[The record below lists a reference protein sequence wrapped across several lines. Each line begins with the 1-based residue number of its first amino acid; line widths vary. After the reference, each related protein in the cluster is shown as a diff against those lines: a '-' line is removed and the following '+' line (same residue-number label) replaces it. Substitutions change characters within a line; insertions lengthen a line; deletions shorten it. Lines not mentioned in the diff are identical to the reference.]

1 MKIYGRVENG
11 KLISSLNEKSLK
23 IFDGQEVEIR
33 IRVRSNN
40 RSNEQNS
47 LYWKWVDILSNDL
60 GYTKT
65 EMHELIKYKFL
76 KREYKNK
83 DGETNVVIKSTST
96 LTIKEFND
104 FMNDILYWS
113 TNTLEISLPEAI
125 QFLLGCRRK
134 R

>member
-23 IFDGQEVEIR
+23 IFEGEEVEIR
-33 IRVRSNN
+33 IRVSSNN

-47 LYWKWVDILSNDL
+47 LYWKWIEILSNDL

-65 EMHELIKYKFL
+65 ELHELIKYKFL
-76 KREYKNK
+76 KRESKNK
-83 DGETNVVIKSTST
+83 DGETTVVIKSTST
-96 LTIKEFND
+96 LTIKEFNE

-113 TNTLEISLPEAI
+113 NNTLEISLPQIES
-125 QFLLGCRRK
+125 R
-134 R
+134 

>member
-23 IFDGQEVEIR
+23 IFEGEEVEIR

-47 LYWKWVDILSNDL
+47 LYWKWIEILSNDL

-65 EMHELIKYKFL
+65 ELHELIKYKFL
-76 KREYKNK
+76 KRESKNK
-83 DGETNVVIKSTST
+83 DGESTVVIKSTST

-113 TNTLEISLPEAI
+113 NNTLEISLPQIES
-125 QFLLGCRRK
+125 R
-134 R
+134 

>member
-113 TNTLEISLPEAI
+113 NNTLEISLPEAR
-125 QFLLGCRRK
+125 QFLLGCR
-134 R
+134 

>member
-23 IFDGQEVEIR
+23 IFEGEEVEIR

-47 LYWKWVDILSNDL
+47 LYWKWIEILSNDL

-65 EMHELIKYKFL
+65 ELHELIKYKFL
-76 KREYKNK
+76 KRESKNK
-83 DGETNVVIKSTST
+83 DGETTVVIKSTST
-96 LTIKEFND
+96 LTIKEFNE

-113 TNTLEISLPEAI
+113 NNTLEISLPQIES
-125 QFLLGCRRK
+125 R
-134 R
+134 

>member
-23 IFDGQEVEIR
+23 IFEGEEVEIR

-47 LYWKWVDILSNDL
+47 LYWKWIEILSNDL

-65 EMHELIKYKFL
+65 ELHELIKYKFL
-76 KREYKNK
+76 KRESKNK
-83 DGETNVVIKSTST
+83 DGETTVVIKSTST

-113 TNTLEISLPEAI
+113 NNTLEISLPQIES
-125 QFLLGCRRK
+125 R
-134 R
+134 

>member
-23 IFDGQEVEIR
+23 IFEGEEVEIR

-47 LYWKWVDILSNDL
+47 LYWKWIEILSNDL

-65 EMHELIKYKFL
+65 ELHELIKYKFL
-76 KREYKNK
+76 KRESKNK
-83 DGETNVVIKSTST
+83 DGESTVVIKSTST
-96 LTIKEFND
+96 LTIKEFNE

-113 TNTLEISLPEAI
+113 NNTLEISLPQIES
-125 QFLLGCRRK
+125 R
-134 R
+134 

>member
-1 MKIYGRVENG
+1 MKLYGRVKNG

-113 TNTLEISLPEAI
+113 NNTLEISLPEAR
-125 QFLLGCRRK
+125 QFLLGCR
-134 R
+134 

>member
-23 IFDGQEVEIR
+23 IFEGEEVEIR
-33 IRVRSNN
+33 IRIRSNN

-47 LYWKWVDILSNDL
+47 LYWKWIEILSNDL

-65 EMHELIKYKFL
+65 ELHELIKYKFL
-76 KREYKNK
+76 KRESKNK
-83 DGETNVVIKSTST
+83 DGETTVVIKSTST

-113 TNTLEISLPEAI
+113 NNTLEISLPQIES
-125 QFLLGCRRK
+125 R
-134 R
+134 

>member
-23 IFDGQEVEIR
+23 IFEGEEVEIR

-47 LYWKWVDILSNDL
+47 LYWKWIEILSNDL

-65 EMHELIKYKFL
+65 EIHELIKYKFL
-76 KREYKNK
+76 KRESKNK
-83 DGETNVVIKSTST
+83 DGKSTVVIKSTST

-113 TNTLEISLPEAI
+113 NNTLEISLPHMNKDL
-125 QFLLGCRRK
+125 FK
-134 R
+134 

>member
-1 MKIYGRVENG
+1 MKIYGRVNNG
-11 KLISSLNEKSLK
+11 KLISTLNEKSLN
-23 IFDGQEVEIR
+23 IFEGEEVEIR

-47 LYWKWVDILSNDL
+47 LYWKWIEILSNDL

-65 EMHELIKYKFL
+65 ELHELIKYKFL
-76 KREYKNK
+76 KRESKNK
-83 DGETNVVIKSTST
+83 DGESTVVIKSTST

-113 TNTLEISLPEAI
+113 NNTLEISLPQIES
-125 QFLLGCRRK
+125 R
-134 R
+134 

>member
-1 MKIYGRVENG
+1 MKIYGRVNNG
-11 KLISSLNEKSLK
+11 KLISTLNEKSLN
-23 IFDGQEVEIR
+23 IFEGEEVEIR

-47 LYWKWVDILSNDL
+47 LYWKWIEILSNDL

-65 EMHELIKYKFL
+65 ELHELIKYKFL
-76 KREYKNK
+76 KRESKNK
-83 DGETNVVIKSTST
+83 DGESTVVIKSTST

-113 TNTLEISLPEAI
+113 NNTLEISLPKLES
-125 QFLLGCRRK
+125 R
-134 R
+134 